1 MAEFRVGRM
10 YHDSGNPVVPPTF
23 LADKQ
28 TLRVPVMMRDAVC
41 TTCDDTG
48 RMNAGIWCPDCGGK
62 NSGKDNQLTD
72 AETQMRDH
80 LARDQEYRRIH
91 SGNMPGYRFAADTE
105 ATRASRQQLADAYQE
120 YETRL
125 TSSWKDVGG
134 EFTSD
139 DPASRM
145 NIGAGSPS
153 KNFGRTR
160 QEGDVCTMDNGRPG
174 HIGANGECIPDR
186 GSEDSRSVQ
195 DMMRDHQLKMAE
207 ETRLYENSVANA
219 YKTLR

>member
-10 YHDSGNPVVPPTF
+10 YHDSGNPVVPPAF

-48 RMNAGIWCPDCGGK
+48 RMKAGIWCPDCGGK

-105 ATRASRQQLADAYQE
+105 ATRASRQQLADAYAA
-120 YETRL
+120 YEETL
-125 TSSWKDVGG
+125 TSAWKDVSTF
-134 EFTSD
+134 EENTARLYKPPTPEQIDEIKRIEQRRSD
-139 DPASRM
+139 DGPDSER
-145 NIGAGSPS
+145 PS
-153 KNFGRTR
+153 
-160 QEGDVCTMDNGRPG
+160 
-174 HIGANGECIPDR
+174 
-186 GSEDSRSVQ
+186 SQ
-195 DMMRDHQLKMAE
+195 DG
-207 ETRLYENSVANA
+207 
-219 YKTLR
+219 